1 VDSFTARLLDIHSQM
16 LEEGLKQEIQLGLHR
31 SDYMLDMAT
40 GSLLQVEINTISSS
54 FAGLGSLISK
64 LHRYLIEWYGD
75 AFGLKVENLPENN
88 AMDAFAEALALAWKE
103 FGDTSAVVLMVV
115 HKEEGNMYDQYWLA
129 SRLWELYPQKCLM
142 SLYVE

>member
-64 LHRYLIEWYGD
+64 LHR
-75 AFGLKVENLPENN
+75 
-88 AMDAFAEALALAWKE
+88 
-103 FGDTSAVVLMVV
+103 
-115 HKEEGNMYDQYWLA
+115 
-129 SRLWELYPQKCLM
+129 
-142 SLYVE
+142 